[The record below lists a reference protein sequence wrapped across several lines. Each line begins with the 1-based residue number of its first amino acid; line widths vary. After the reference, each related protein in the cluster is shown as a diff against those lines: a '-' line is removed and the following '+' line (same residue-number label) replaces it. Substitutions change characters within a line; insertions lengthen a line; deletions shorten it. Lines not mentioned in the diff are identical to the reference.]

1 MERLTGFSFFLEG
14 SILTTLL
21 LVKEKERRKKRKSA
35 TKKEKKMGGHQK
47 VRAQFTDLR
56 RAEYCAGRTFACFQ
70 QGEQTK
76 KKKKKKKDRNEGG
89 QGGEARF
96 ALCRGWWCGVWC
108 CLGFRCLAKL
118 ERAFV
123 LFRFSLLWT
132 GRRLIGPNGSA
143 LYLTSAIMLSR
154 LTDASRQIESHPER
168 RGFVFDVKLSMT
180 DGSRLFHLVFAL
192 AHLFF
197 TSLLGTKK

>member
-1 MERLTGFSFFLEG
+1 MERLMGFSFFLEG

-76 KKKKKKKDRNEGG
+76 KKKKKRKTETKAAKEEKHALRFVVGGGVVFGVVWDFVVWQSWRGPLFCFDFRCFGLEGG
-89 QGGEARF
+89 
-96 ALCRGWWCGVWC
+96 
-108 CLGFRCLAKL
+108 
-118 ERAFV
+118 
-123 LFRFSLLWT
+123 
-132 GRRLIGPNGSA
+132 
-143 LYLTSAIMLSR
+143 
-154 LTDASRQIESHPER
+154 
-168 RGFVFDVKLSMT
+168 
-180 DGSRLFHLVFAL
+180 
-192 AHLFF
+192 
-197 TSLLGTKK
+197 